1 MSLNLNRLVV
11 DSDWGAAERLKAG
24 KALNAAD
31 AVGAKQMARRLAGR
45 LIAGARS

>member
-1 MSLNLNRLVV
+1 MSLNLKRLVV
-11 DSDWGAAERLKAG
+11 DSAWERLKAG
-24 KALNAAD
+24 KALNAAN